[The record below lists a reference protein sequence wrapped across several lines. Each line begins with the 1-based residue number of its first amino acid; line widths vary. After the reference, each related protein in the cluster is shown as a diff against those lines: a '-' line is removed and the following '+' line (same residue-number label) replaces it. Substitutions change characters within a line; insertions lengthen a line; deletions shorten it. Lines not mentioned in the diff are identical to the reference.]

1 MQRGGLIAYPTDTVY
16 GLGCDPKNE
25 AAVRRLFEVK
35 QRAANPIPIMCDSVA
50 TASKLAS
57 LSPVALELA
66 ARYWP
71 GALTIVAPLKA
82 TLPFQIHQGTGTLG
96 VRVPGSSLCRELV
109 SRCGGMLTGT
119 SANLSGRKS
128 CTTAEEVQ
136 QSVGPKVDV
145 ILDGGTSANSE
156 STVVRVAGHGIEV
169 LRQGAVRVKEKGVR
183 P

>member
-1 MQRGGLIAYPTDTVY
+1 
-16 GLGCDPKNE
+16 
-25 AAVRRLFEVK
+25 
-35 QRAANPIPIMCDSVA
+35 
-50 TASKLAS
+50 
-57 LSPVALELA
+57 
-66 ARYWP
+66 
-71 GALTIVAPLKA
+71 
-82 TLPFQIHQGTGTLG
+82 
-96 VRVPGSSLCRELV
+96 
-109 SRCGGMLTGT
+109 MLTGT